1 LLKILK
7 ISVLYILKFKVNLI
21 FMYLL
26 RFLAVALAEVGLNV
40 IVYAD
45 VALTILFVTAK
56 IQLAAPIFKIL
67 LK

>member
-1 LLKILK
+1 
-7 ISVLYILKFKVNLI
+7 
-21 FMYLL
+21 MYLL
-26 RFLAVALAEVGLNV
+26 RFLAEALVEVGLNV

-45 VALTILFVTAK
+45 DALTILFVTAK